1 MVNSLVIFTEEGIKR
16 IIAALGE
23 LPAKRSH
30 ELLNDV
36 DSQLN
41 LIKTDVKSYV
51 AMIEQHLAPH
61 KAEAEVQTV
70 KAAAAAEVSKVEA
83 VVADV
88 KAVV

>member
-1 MVNSLVIFTEEGIKR
+1 MANSLVIFTEEGIKR
-16 IIAALGE
+16 IITALGE
-23 LPAKRSH
+23 LPAKLSH

-61 KAEAEVQTV
+61 KAEAAV
-70 KAAAAAEVSKVEA
+70 AAAKTDVAAEVAKVET

-88 KAVV
+88 AAAV